1 VIAFQHPEDWASRIL
16 DVVAW
21 QGDLAAIAAAL
32 QTFGGLPVRVRLAM
46 PMALRRLF
54 LNDLHRTCFYFETGE
69 LSADPE
75 DFKKVVRNALA
86 AVDWF
91 RFHNGY
97 ANGELIMT
105 A

>member
-1 VIAFQHPEDWASRIL
+1 MIAFQHPEDWASRIL

-91 RFHNGY
+91 RFHNGCS
-97 ANGELIMT
+97 NGEPIMT